1 MKTKKIIKA
10 SPEPMLPVKHDSYDD
25 GENMEKPASNATQPL
40 AKTRVRRKAGTDQA
54 LLLEK
59 GPNALPVSDY
69 PLKKGPLAANSLD
82 AKEQALTRS
91 RVGD

>member
-1 MKTKKIIKA
+1 MMKTKKAIKA
-10 SPEPMLPVKHDSYDD
+10 SPEPMLSTEHDSQ
-25 GENMEKPASNATQPL
+25 GAENIEHPASNATQPL
-40 AKTRVRRKAGTDQA
+40 AKARVRRKAGTDQA

-82 AKEQALTRS
+82 AKEQALARS
-91 RVGD
+91 RARD

>member
-1 MKTKKIIKA
+1 MKTKKTIKA
-10 SPEPMLPVKHDSYDD
+10 SPEPVLPVKHDSSEG
-25 GENMEKPASNATQPL
+25 GENVEHPASNATQPL
-40 AKTRVRRKAGTDQA
+40 AKARVRRKAGTDQA

-82 AKEQALTRS
+82 LEEQALARS
-91 RVGD
+91 RAHD

>member
-1 MKTKKIIKA
+1 MKTKKTIKA
-10 SPEPMLPVKHDSYDD
+10 SPEPILPAMLDSHED
-25 GENMEKPASNATQPL
+25 GENIQHPASNATQPL
-40 AKTRVRRKAGTDQA
+40 AKARVRRKAGTDQA

-82 AKEQALTRS
+82 LEEQARTRARS
-91 RVGD
+91 RD